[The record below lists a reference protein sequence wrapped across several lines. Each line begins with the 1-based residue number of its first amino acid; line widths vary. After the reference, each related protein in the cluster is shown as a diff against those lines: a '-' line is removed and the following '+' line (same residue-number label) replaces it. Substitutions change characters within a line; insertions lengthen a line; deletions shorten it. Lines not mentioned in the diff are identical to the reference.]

1 LLFAFSPEKAKGN
14 HVPAILRRVILAG
27 KTVVVCGAG
36 GGLGREV
43 ARCALRDGANVVL
56 GARTRARLEA
66 LAKELDP
73 SGRRVASQV
82 ADATDPADC
91 EALARAAAE
100 RFGSLDALVQV
111 AALDAVFGGLAE
123 ADLED
128 WRRTYETNVIGSV
141 QMIRAAVP
149 HLERAGGGS
158 VVLIGS
164 QASLL
169 PLVPQL
175 AYAASKGALVSA
187 MYHLAKE
194 LGRKRIRV
202 NTVVPTWMWGPPV
215 EGYLQAQAE
224 QRGTTLE
231 AQVREVTA
239 RMAIPEIPADE
250 DVAEAVVFLASDR
263 ARMITGQSILVN
275 AGELMR

>member
-1 LLFAFSPEKAKGN
+1 
-14 HVPAILRRVILAG
+14 VILSG
-27 KTVVVCGAG
+27 KTLVVCGVG

-43 ARCALRDGANVVL
+43 ARCALRDGACVVL
-56 GARTRARLEA
+56 GARTRAKLEA

-73 SGRRVASQV
+73 TGARVV
-82 ADATDPADC
+82 PVVGDITDAGDC
-91 EALARAAAE
+91 EALALAAAE

-111 AALDAVFGGLAE
+111 AALDAVFGGLLDG
-123 ADLED
+123 DLED
-128 WRRTYETNVIGSV
+128 WRRTYETNVIGSMR
-141 QMIRAAVP
+141 MIRAAVP

-169 PLVPQL
+169 PLVPQM
-175 AYAASKGALVSA
+175 AYAASKGALLSA

-194 LGRKRIRV
+194 LGPKRIRV

-215 EGYLQAQAE
+215 EGYLKARAQQE
-224 QRGTTLE
+224 GTTLE
-231 AQVREVTA
+231 AQVRGVTA
-239 RMAIPEIPADE
+239 GMAIPEIPADE

-263 ARMITGQSILVN
+263 ARMITGQSLLVN